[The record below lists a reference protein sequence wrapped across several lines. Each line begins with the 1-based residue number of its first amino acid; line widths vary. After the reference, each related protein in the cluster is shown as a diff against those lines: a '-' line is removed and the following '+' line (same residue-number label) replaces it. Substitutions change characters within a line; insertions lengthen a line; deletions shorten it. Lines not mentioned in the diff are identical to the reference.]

1 MTWTCIIT
9 FYRSQHQLSGIRPGT
24 GETQW
29 SIALYITVLYILS
42 LPGPQFSVYTTSRV
56 NIGRTYFHTEIT
68 GSMSLIPCYFLQKIA
83 QSESFRATPQL
94 PGSECPKKLISSF
107 CCHFLCGD
115 WRTKNYSSCKVGQQ
129 QWEDKANSKQWYDLL
144 LQLGRASQPDNPTS
158 SVFRPLLG
166 CCRSKF
172 TVKLVAETF
181 TQRLSSEPL
190 WQRGEGRLGVREQ
203 RKYVVPLLLTELN
216 KIDSLALLWRSF
228 FIVLFWPTHFHLT
241 NRRLPKGLF
250 WSRIS
255 KRSL

>member
-1 MTWTCIIT
+1 M
-9 FYRSQHQLSGIRPGT
+9 GRPGN

-181 TQRLSSEPL
+181 TQRLAVNPCDKESWLGGRE
-190 WQRGEGRLGVREQ
+190 EGGAEIGYCVRT
-203 RKYVVPLLLTELN
+203 KPCFVCL
-216 KIDSLALLWRSF
+216 
-228 FIVLFWPTHFHLT
+228 
-241 NRRLPKGLF
+241 
-250 WSRIS
+250 
-255 KRSL
+255 